1 MKEKK
6 KKKNF
11 PKAKFSHKEFIKHMG
26 RLTNKTSHTH
36 KGIKKKKKKKIAS
49 KHPKSWIENTVISS
63 KHPNHSF
70 D

>member
-1 MKEKK
+1 
-6 KKKNF
+6 
-11 PKAKFSHKEFIKHMG
+11 MG

-36 KGIKKKKKKKIAS
+36 KGIKIKKNKKIAS

-70 D
+70 N